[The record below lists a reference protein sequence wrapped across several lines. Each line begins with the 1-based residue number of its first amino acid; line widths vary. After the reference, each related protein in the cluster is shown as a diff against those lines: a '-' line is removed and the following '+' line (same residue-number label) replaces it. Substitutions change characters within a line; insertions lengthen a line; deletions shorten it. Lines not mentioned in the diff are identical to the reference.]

1 MRGIQHKKRTF
12 VQITRIMITK
22 LEITGFKS
30 FDRFKVDLAPF
41 VVVAGVNGAGKSNLF
56 DAIQL
61 LSRLAENDIRTAFSG
76 QRGEAYELFAQ
87 NTDGSHT
94 TSMQF
99 AVEMLLDRKVRD
111 TWGSEAE
118 LKYTRLR
125 YELVIERRPDKRG
138 IERLFVRK
146 EELTAIRRGDD
157 EWYQGYVGTH
167 NHAWHGQV
175 TGGRAPFISTTEG
188 EDNNIAT
195 VHLHQDKG
203 SRGRPR
209 PAADLESTM
218 LSGVTNTEFPHALA
232 VREEMRNWHFLQLN
246 PVELSKPALKF
257 TAKEIM
263 GSDGSGMAAA
273 LFRIKTE
280 DPIAMQDIAREM
292 ASLIPGIK
300 SLDVAEDEVEKKYV
314 VKIQTEDGR
323 SFSSLVLSEGTL
335 RLLALMTLKYD
346 DKHRGVLCFE
356 EPENGVNPM
365 RIAQVIRLL
374 RDLSTDFQKEQD
386 APFPARQVL
395 VNTHSPVLVGEV
407 FKMKE
412 IEKWGVVLFA
422 RLSTRVGNKQK
433 IQHTLISPVSFSAQT
448 RMLWKGEEM
457 SEGEIQFNKMELM
470 RYLETANFEETLAQ
484 LNEP

>member
-1 MRGIQHKKRTF
+1 
-12 VQITRIMITK
+12 MITK

-87 NTDGSHT
+87 NTDGSHA

-99 AVEMLLDRKVRD
+99 AVEMLVDRKVRD
-111 TWGSEAE
+111 TWGGKAE
-118 LKYTRLR
+118 LKYSRLR
-125 YELVIERRPDKRG
+125 YELIIERRPDKYG
-138 IERLFVRK
+138 IERLFVCK
-146 EELTAIRRGDD
+146 EALFAMKRSED
-157 EWYQGYVGTH
+157 EWYERYVGKH
-167 NHAWHGQV
+167 NHHWLGQFSDKSE
-175 TGGRAPFISTTEG
+175 PFISTTGAAENG
-188 EDNNIAT
+188 IHLLSESGSQDRLRYVEDM
-195 VHLHQDKG
+195 
-203 SRGRPR
+203 
-209 PAADLESTM
+209 ESTM
-218 LSGVTNTEFPHALA
+218 LSGATNTEFPHALA

-257 TAKEIM
+257 TTKDIM

-280 DPIAMQDIAREM
+280 DRIAMQDIAREM

-323 SFSSLVLSEGTL
+323 SFSSQVLSEGTL

-346 DKHRGVLCFE
+346 EKHRGVLCFE

-374 RDLSTDFQKEQD
+374 RDLSTDFEREQD